1 MGSER
6 GDQQAGDVDV
16 EAYGTMPDGGDLVGG
31 EPDGAG
37 AGGAGRP
44 STDWWHRDHPTFVAL
59 TGFFTGMLF
68 VTAVPGGFAG
78 ILRLAYD
85 FPTAERYFPWV
96 AVVLVLPAVLL
107 VVPRTRRFGTYM
119 VIGMVLTALVVLGV
133 ASLVLWA
140 MVRTEG

>member
-1 MGSER
+1 MGSEHEDQHV
-6 GDQQAGDVDV
+6 GDTGGDVDV
-16 EAYGTMPDGGDLVGG
+16 DTYEA
-31 EPDGAG
+31 EPE
-37 AGGAGRP
+37 GAGRP
-44 STDWWHRDHPTFVAL
+44 ATDWWHRDHPTFVAL

-78 ILRLAYD
+78 ILRLALDY
-85 FPTAERYFPWV
+85 PTAERYFPWV

-133 ASLVLWA
+133 ASLVLWF
-140 MVRTEG
+140 MVRMDG